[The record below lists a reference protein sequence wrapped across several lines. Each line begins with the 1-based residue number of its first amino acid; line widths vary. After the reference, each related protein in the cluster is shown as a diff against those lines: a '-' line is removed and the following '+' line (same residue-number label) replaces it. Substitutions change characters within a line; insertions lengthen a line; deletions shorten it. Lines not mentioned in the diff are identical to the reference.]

1 MKKYIRIGELP
12 EDGKSKI
19 WRSGEQIGEEN
30 GISCYECMFSNERW
44 NIILPSPINEAK
56 ILSLYGLLSQLGL
69 LYKVTDPQ
77 KAYLVE
83 GELIGHGTDNEPL
96 LKNVKILEDITKDLT
111 YN

>member
-69 LYKVTDPQ
+69 LYKVTDLQ

-83 GELIGHGTDNEPL
+83 GELIGHGT
-96 LKNVKILEDITKDLT
+96 ITKDLT